1 MAKQPQQNPNS
12 VPALHRTVTLYSRGA
27 QDIFTRYYPTT
38 AYNLIFIGI
47 VARLRGEHEIA
58 STVEE
63 EFAGWLK
70 EASEKLKGEKE
81 RLVTA
86 LEDAGIDTAAVSYS
100 APREFEVRITSP
112 QAGQFFG
119 LIQELDEVLQ
129 IIDALWLHGE
139 VGNDARVQLMQHWR
153 RSIRKVAERFRHTA
167 NASRKRMNSEESRT
181 ATQEAEAQSGIAES
195 EADSADE
202 AEESET
208 DDSESAPA
216 TAQA

>member
-1 MAKQPQQNPNS
+1 MAKQQHSNS

-70 EASEKLKGEKE
+70 DAGEKLKGEKE
-81 RLVTA
+81 RLITA

-202 AEESET
+202 AEESEP

-216 TAQA
+216 AAQA